1 MRLSRGDQIAGIPAT
16 DAREL
21 MRRFGDPQPE
31 SRIDSWIDT
40 GIRTSTEIARAFE
53 DAGYLRVSVVHDG
66 ETYWETTIRGNALA
80 QASFGRPITRATAE
94 RHLAGV
100 IDRAKRFN
108 ADESH
113 LVGITEL
120 IVFGSY
126 LDPEVQHLGDL
137 DLGVSFRSRIP
148 DTTGPAGRSEI
159 LRYTEASGR
168 HFSSLFAALSW
179 PEREALLILR
189 NRSAVINITTENVR
203 NLTGRWEVVYSY
215 DGT

>member
-1 MRLSRGDQIAGIPAT
+1 MRLRRGDQIAGIPAT
-16 DAREL
+16 DARAL
-21 MRRFGDPQPE
+21 IRRFGDPQPE
-31 SRIDSWIDT
+31 SRIGSWIDT
-40 GIRTSTEIARAFE
+40 GIRTSTEIARTFQE
-53 DAGYLRVSVVHDG
+53 AGYLRVSVVHDG
-66 ETYWETTIRGNALA
+66 QTYWETTIRGNALA
-80 QASFGRPITRATAE
+80 QASFGRPITRATAD

-113 LVGITEL
+113 LVDITEL

-137 DLGVSFRSRIP
+137 DLGVCFHSRIP

>member
-1 MRLSRGDQIAGIPAT
+1 MRLRRGDQIAGIPAT
-16 DAREL
+16 DARAL

-31 SRIDSWIDT
+31 SRIGSWIDT
-40 GIRTSTEIARAFE
+40 GIRTSTEIARTFQ

-66 ETYWETTIRGNALA
+66 QTYWETTIRGNALA
-80 QASFGRPITRATAE
+80 QASFGRPITRATAD

-113 LVGITEL
+113 LVDITEL

-137 DLGVSFRSRIP
+137 DLGVCFHSRIP

-168 HFSSLFAALSW
+168 HFRSLLAALSW